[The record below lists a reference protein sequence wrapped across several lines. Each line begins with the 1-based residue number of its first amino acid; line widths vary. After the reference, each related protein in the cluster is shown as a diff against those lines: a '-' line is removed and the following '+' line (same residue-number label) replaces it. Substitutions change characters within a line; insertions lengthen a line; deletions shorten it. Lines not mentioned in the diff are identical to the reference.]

1 MAKKQLTYQQA
12 LSEIEAIVDE
22 IENGNPDV
30 DQIAEKISKAV
41 NLVKFCKE
49 NLRKTSTELDAAL
62 EELED

>member
-12 LSEIEAIVDE
+12 LSEIEAIVEE

-30 DQIAEKISKAV
+30 DQISEKISKAV
-41 NLVKFCKE
+41 SLVKFCKE

-62 EELED
+62 ADLED